1 MLTHDYT
8 QTLTTMNLYLT
19 ELGDEGVQYLADALQ
34 RNKVML
40 SPSSYFIHSSVY
52 VDTHYID
59 PPLQ

>member
-1 MLTHDYT
+1 
-8 QTLTTMNLYLT
+8 MNLYLT